1 MDPQDGQVQARQ
13 EEAATTTTGQA
24 RHRQLICQVTAPATI
39 RNYILLFSKKAQV
52 DNGRELKLIE
62 NVLFLSPKQFPL
74 AMVKS
79 YRYNNK
85 NI

>member
-39 RNYILLFSKKAQV
+39 RSYILLFSKKP
-52 DNGRELKLIE
+52 KLTTE
-62 NVLFLSPKQFPL
+62 GS
-74 AMVKS
+74 
-79 YRYNNK
+79 
-85 NI
+85 